1 MRRHYSRVNT
11 LGVFAV
17 LSPLYAMAGLLLFWS
32 LFDTSPVST
41 LNADPKLVNV
51 GPIMAGGTLK
61 IRWDFTVHRPCEGVF
76 HRRILDTTVRV
87 LREHKLH
94 VTAIG
99 RRVITVDVKL
109 PTDLPPGDY
118 EYLAYAVYECNPVR
132 SIIQE
137 RPTVPFTVVAK
148 S

>member
-1 MRRHYSRVNT
+1 VNT
-11 LGVFAV
+11 LGVLGV
-17 LSPLYAMAGLLLFWS
+17 LSPLYAAAGLLLFWG

-41 LNADPKLVNV
+41 LNANPKLLNI

-61 IRWDFTVHRPCEGVF
+61 ILWDFTVHRQCEGVF

-99 RRVITVDVKL
+99 RRVITVDVEL
-109 PTDLPPGDY
+109 PPDLPPGDY
-118 EYLAYAVYECNPVR
+118 EYLAYGVYSCNPVR
-132 SIIQE
+132 TIIEE
-137 RPTVPFTVVAK
+137 RPTVPFTVVAE